1 MFHALEKLK
10 NNMILMRTDIKYE
23 IIKSVNELKREIVN

>member
-10 NNMILMRTDIKYE
+10 NNMILMTTDIKYE

>member
-1 MFHALEKLK
+1 MFQAIEKLEEHK
-10 NNMILMRTDIKYE
+10 FLMREDIKYE